1 MSLSGTGVLWINS
14 GVNDEQELA
23 YDDYVQWYEE
33 VHIRD
38 VMNAA
43 AAEPLPSAR
52 RYERVPA
59 EGSSEDSTEA
69 SAHKSKKHPFLVVY
83 DMPDLAFGSSE
94 AFRQIPMGHPRLPD
108 GGPIG
113 RLATFHA
120 RFARE
125 VSSSRGDKKKRGGIL
140 ISEVFGDE
148 SGSQVSGCYVE
159 ESRYRQMAGWVRSTA
174 YAIVGERQIGR
185 NPAGGR
191 AGVVER
197 KGDDA
202 VGNTTL
208 ILHEMDDEMQRAQ
221 RGTETRE
228 PGETKATKATKT
240 TETTKATTTTK
251 TGNMSDDIYGMRGE
265 IGDSARGRRIELG
278 VFRLVRTFDGRS

>member
-43 AAEPLPSAR
+43 AEPLPSAR
-52 RYERVPA
+52 RYERV
-59 EGSSEDSTEA
+59 STQTSTGELA
-69 SAHKSKKHPFLVVY
+69 GTLEETAVDKPFLVIY

-94 AFRQIPMGHPRLPD
+94 AFRQIPMGHPRLPG

-113 RLATFHA
+113 RLATFHV

-125 VSSSRGDKKKRGGIL
+125 ISSLCRGDKEQRGGTL
-140 ISEVFGDE
+140 ISEVVEE
-148 SGSQVSGCYVE
+148 SSSQASGCYVE
-159 ESRYRQMAGWVRSTA
+159 ASRYRQMAGWVRSTA
-174 YAIVGERQIGR
+174 YAIVGERHIGQT
-185 NPAGGR
+185 GGGQ
-191 AGVVER
+191 AGVVGR
-197 KGDDA
+197 KVDFV

-208 ILHEMDDEMQRAQ
+208 ILHEMDDEMQGAE
-221 RGTETRE
+221 RGAEAR
-228 PGETKATKATKT
+228 ATKT
-240 TETTKATTTTK
+240 TTTENT
-251 TGNMSDDIYGMRGE
+251 SDDIYAHGMHGE
-265 IGDSARGRRIELG
+265 IGDNARGRRVELEM
-278 VFRLVRTFDGRS
+278 FRLVRVFDGRS